1 MDMPPGADQPLTHI
15 REPVSFLAFRHRR
28 HRAELGPGLLHICGG
43 GGDDAVAGK
52 KRLSK
57 SVVRMAGS
65 RWLVHAATTTC
76 NGVYCRQR
84 RAGAAAAYRAKAVT
98 DGLLG
103 EFHSRSIS
111 AKSVRRS

>member
-52 KRLSK
+52 K
-57 SVVRMAGS
+57 G
-65 RWLVHAATTTC
+65 
-76 NGVYCRQR
+76 
-84 RAGAAAAYRAKAVT
+84 
-98 DGLLG
+98 
-103 EFHSRSIS
+103 
-111 AKSVRRS
+111 